1 MRRSGPCTCNPE
13 LGDFRL
19 GSVYSTCVFEIAHE
33 INERHLFRV
42 DSSSFTMP
50 FHMLRYFTAGE
61 SHGESL
67 VAFLSGLPAGLIV
80 DQKFVDRE
88 LWRRQQGYGR
98 GGRMKIEA
106 DKAHFVSGVRHG
118 KTIGSPV
125 AVLLANRDW
134 QNWKEALPVEPG
146 DPQRH
151 KRVASPRPGHAD
163 LAGALKYDFSEARYV
178 LERASARESAAR
190 VAIGALAKLLL
201 RELGIEVLSHVIA
214 VGSVSIADREIPWDQ
229 IEPLAK
235 KNEVLLS
242 CAELEAEHRMKEEVD
257 KVLRTGDSVGGV
269 FEVVARN
276 VPPGLGS
283 YVQWDERLDALLAA
297 AVMSLQA
304 VKAVEIG
311 SGVHA
316 AFSPGSAVH
325 DEIGYQRDSGFAGF
339 TRTRNNAGGI
349 EGGVSN
355 GQEIRVR
362 GYLKP
367 ISTLRRPL
375 QSVDFA
381 TREPVK
387 AAYERSD
394 VCVVPAAGVAAEAM
408 VALTLAR
415 CALEKFGGDSLR
427 ETKRNF
433 QAYLEQLKNY

>member
-1 MRRSGPCTCNPE
+1 M
-13 LGDFRL
+13 LKF
-19 GSVYSTCVFEIAHE
+19 
-33 INERHLFRV
+33 
-42 DSSSFTMP
+42 FTS
-50 FHMLRYFTAGE
+50 GE
-61 SHGESL
+61 SHGEAL
-67 VAFLSGLPAGLIV
+67 VAFLSGLPAGLAV
-80 DQKFVDRE
+80 DLEFVNRE

-98 GGRMKIEA
+98 GGRMKIER
-106 DKAHFVSGVRHG
+106 DTAHILSGVRHG
-118 KTIGSPV
+118 KTIASPI
-125 AVLLANRDW
+125 AVLLENRDW
-134 QNWKEALPVEPG
+134 KNWQEQLPVEEG
-146 DPQRH
+146 NAGLH

-163 LAGALKYDFSEARYV
+163 LAGALKYNFPEARYV

-201 RELGIEVLSHVIA
+201 HELGIEVLSHVVA
-214 VGSVSIADREIPWDQ
+214 VGAANAENEVPWEKIKVSCGKD
-229 IEPLAK
+229 
-235 KNEVLLS
+235 EVLLN
-242 CAELEAEHRMKEEVD
+242 CADPDAEQRMRAEVD

-269 FEVVARN
+269 FEVVAHN
-276 VPPGLGS
+276 VPPGLGT
-283 YVQWDERLDALLAA
+283 YVQWDERLDAQLAA

-311 SGVHA
+311 AGVTA
-316 AFSPGSAVH
+316 AYAPGSAVH
-325 DEIGYQRDSGFAGF
+325 DEIGYARSSGFSGF

-375 QSVDFA
+375 QSVDFG

-394 VCVVPAAGVAAEAM
+394 VCVVPAAGVAGEAM

-415 CALEKFGGDSLR
+415 CALEKFGGDSMT
-427 ETKRNF
+427 ETCRNF
-433 QAYLEQLKNY
+433 KGYLEQLKNY